1 MEQPARIDD
10 VVEATH
16 LALRAY
22 IAGMGMD
29 RDAVDDIAQ
38 DVYLDFQRTGARHP
52 AEVPVLAWLK
62 GMARNRV
69 YNHVRSC
76 RRGARAREALARLL
90 ESAPPPQ
97 EEAAPDGRVAA
108 LRACLEALDERRRG
122 LVQAIYAEGRP
133 VQELAAGSG
142 TTVGAIHVAIHRVR
156 ERLRA
161 CIERRLGLAP

>member
-1 MEQPARIDD
+1 MDHPRIDA

-38 DVYLDFQRTGARHP
+38 DVYLDFQRGGARHP
-52 AEVPVLAWLK
+52 ADVPVLAWLK
-62 GMARNRV
+62 GMARHRV
-69 YNHVRSC
+69 YNLVRSR
-76 RRGARAREALARLL
+76 RRGAKALEALARLL
-90 ESAPPPQ
+90 ESAAAEGD
-97 EEAAPDGRVAA
+97 EEPDRRLAA
-108 LRACLEALDERRRG
+108 LRACLEDLDERRRG

-133 VQELAAGSG
+133 AQELAAGSG
-142 TTVGAIHVAIHRVR
+142 TSVGAIHVAIHRVR